1 MIFKKYTFWDL
12 ATYTKF
18 SVQITSFCPH
28 LHTYTWYSN
37 SNAMTKR
44 ETKIR
49 EKQKPL
55 STTACTKKSVF
66 VDTNRFRNGCFCTN
80 MCKACT
86 CFKVD
91 LITTPV
97 GALKIIELVREF
109 FRQKPPSVSQWS
121 GWSNSVQ
128 KIAAPSKWVA
138 TKVGSD
144 AGRWKTLGGPVLM
157 VGIICPPPVGI
168 GLTDL
173 PNIGGASGPPG
184 PPSSGTTALVLTKMY
199 RLKNFQFT
207 SWVVTSDW

>member
-97 GALKIIELVREF
+97 GALKIIELVRDYVHTLCFYFWPE
-109 FRQKPPSVSQWS
+109 KKITSNDHKLPP
-121 GWSNSVQ
+121 
-128 KIAAPSKWVA
+128 
-138 TKVGSD
+138 TE
-144 AGRWKTLGGPVLM
+144 
-157 VGIICPPPVGI
+157 
-168 GLTDL
+168 GL
-173 PNIGGASGPPG
+173 
-184 PPSSGTTALVLTKMY
+184 
-199 RLKNFQFT
+199 FC
-207 SWVVTSDW
+207 